1 MNGAY
6 LCFTFIHHKPGFP
19 GWLSCTAQVVLF
31 FFCLEKQHLFC
42 HYDYRTEIF
51 RFRARYLAQTTS
63 LVDLYKGLNLEA
75 DKADLNGPDISGRP
89 GLGTPHLQILHLRT
103 AACIAYCAARSINYF
118 SITAG
123 RRSFESPETSTGDIH
138 LSL

>member
-42 HYDYRTEIF
+42 YHDYRTEIF
-51 RFRARYLAQTTS
+51 RFRVRYLAQTTS
-63 LVDLYKGLNLEA
+63 LVDLYKGRNLEA
-75 DKADLNGPDISGRP
+75 DKADLNGP
-89 GLGTPHLQILHLRT
+89 ILVADLVWETLTCKYYTCGQQPVSH
-103 AACIAYCAARSINYF
+103 IAPLDQSI
-118 SITAG
+118 ILA
-123 RRSFESPETSTGDIH
+123 
-138 LSL
+138 